1 MNALVIIPARGG
13 SKGIPRKNIKSL
25 GGRPLIWY
33 SLNVAR
39 QLVDDSHICLTT
51 DDDEIIEVAERYG
64 LAVPFKRP
72 AYLAMDNVGTYEVL
86 LHAIEFYEN
95 RGGRFDAI
103 VLLQPTSPFR
113 LVEHIKHAMNRFTS
127 DIDMVVSVK
136 KASSNP
142 YYDCFEEDEQGF
154 LKISKGDGSI
164 TRRQDAPAVYE
175 YNGSVYVINVESL
188 KKYSMASFKKVVKY
202 EMPDEYSIDIDT
214 PLDWQIAEL
223 MLKNKLVNL

>member
-1 MNALVIIPARGG
+1 MNSLIVIPARGG

-25 GGRPLIWY
+25 GGKPLIWY

-72 AYLAMDNVGTYEVL
+72 AYLATDKVGTYEVL
-86 LHAIEFYEN
+86 LHAVEFYEN
-95 RGGRFDAI
+95 GGESFDSV

-113 LVEHIKHAMNRFTS
+113 LVEHVKHAMSLFTS

-175 YNGSVYVINVESL
+175 YNGSVYVINVKSL
-188 KKYSMASFKKVVKY
+188 KKSNMASFKKVVKY

>member
-1 MNALVIIPARGG
+1 M
-13 SKGIPRKNIKSL
+13 
-25 GGRPLIWY
+25 
-33 SLNVAR
+33 
-39 QLVDDSHICLTT
+39 
-51 DDDEIIEVAERYG
+51 
-64 LAVPFKRP
+64 
-72 AYLAMDNVGTYEVL
+72 
-86 LHAIEFYEN
+86 
-95 RGGRFDAI
+95 
-103 VLLQPTSPFR
+103 
-113 LVEHIKHAMNRFTS
+113 
-127 DIDMVVSVK
+127 K

-175 YNGSVYVINVESL
+175 YNGSVYVINVKSL
-188 KKYSMASFKKVVKY
+188 KKSSMASFKKVVKY